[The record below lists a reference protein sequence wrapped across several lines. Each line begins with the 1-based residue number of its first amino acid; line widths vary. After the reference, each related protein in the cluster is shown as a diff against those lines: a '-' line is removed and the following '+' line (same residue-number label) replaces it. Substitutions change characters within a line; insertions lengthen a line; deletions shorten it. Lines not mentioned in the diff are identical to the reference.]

1 MIIILLGEGC
11 QISWDFDKLEIEK
24 TRSIFEWFL
33 SVKFTDLL
41 YIIKKLSVGETLK
54 VTHQNVYPGNLFM
67 DETDIRTTHYSES
80 DLEQVL
86 KRRGDRFI
94 NHVKSNEKILFV
106 RYEHAE
112 YSTTEDDIHE
122 FNTLIRGINPEC
134 QYNLLLCA
142 KPGKQT
148 LLADIPNLYHV
159 VYGGGGDIN
168 ILRDYITEFEKI

>member
-11 QISWDFDKLEIEK
+11 QISWDFDKLKIEK
-24 TRSIFEWFL
+24 RRSIFEWFL

-41 YIIKKLSVGETLK
+41 CVIKKLSLGETLK
-54 VTHQNVYPGNLFM
+54 VTRQNIYHGNLFM

-80 DLEQVL
+80 NLEQVL

-94 NHVKSNEKILFV
+94 DDIKSNEKILFV
-106 RYEHAE
+106 RYEHAA

-134 QYNLLLCA
+134 QYNLLLFA
-142 KPGKQT
+142 KPGNK
-148 LLADIPNLYHV
+148 LLIDIPNLYHV
-159 VYGGGGDIN
+159 VHNSDID
-168 ILRDYITEFEKI
+168 ILRDYIKEFEKI